1 MNKKNILI
9 VEDEKAIRE
18 MVRFSFFNSDFIL
31 DEAEDV
37 NQAREKIIT
46 NTPDLILLD
55 WMLPGMNGVDFA
67 RELRSKNTL
76 GVDVDADKIPIIMLT
91 AKSEEKDKIKGLNA
105 GMDDY
110 VVKPFST
117 KELIARI
124 HAVLR
129 RTKPGGNESIKIAQL
144 ELNDESKRVIFLGEK
159 GLDKKVSLGPLEYK
173 LLSFFMHHPDRAYSR
188 TQLLDRV
195 WGSDVYI
202 EERTVDVHIRRLR
215 KILAEHKQEHL
226 IQTIR
231 GSGYRFSEKE

>member
-1 MNKKNILI
+1 MSKKNILI
-9 VEDEKAIRE
+9 LEDEKAIRE

-37 NQAREKIIT
+37 NQAREKIV
-46 NTPDLILLD
+46 NQTPDLILLD

-67 RELRSKNTL
+67 KELRST
-76 GVDVDADKIPIIMLT
+76 DAPDINGDAAKIPIIMLT

-124 HAVLR
+124 NAVLR
-129 RTKPGGNESIKIAQL
+129 RTGGDKVEIISIADL
-144 ELNDESKRVIFLGEK
+144 ELNEENKRVSCLGK
-159 GLDKKVSLGPLEYK
+159 QLALGPLEYK
-173 LLSFFMHHPDRAYSR
+173 LLSYFMHHPDRVYSR
-188 TQLLDRV
+188 SQLLDRV
-195 WGSDVYI
+195 WGGDVYV

-215 KILAEHKQEHL
+215 KVLAEHKQEHL
-226 IQTIR
+226 VQTIR
-231 GSGYRFSEKE
+231 GSGYRFSAQE